1 MIVVIVM
8 IIRLL
13 LLSFCSVCSLISCV
27 MFCVMLYNVELV
39 RNSMIVVCSMILWLY
54 RLLSLLYS
62 GSMMVDDSRY
72 VVMIYDNWLSLLSLL
87 MIVGSVVDM
96 IVWLSVDS
104 SMMSSSVVM
113 ISLVG
118 VLWWVVLVVGGVRR
132 VLVVIEVF
140 VMVGKLD

>member
-1 MIVVIVM
+1 MVIVM